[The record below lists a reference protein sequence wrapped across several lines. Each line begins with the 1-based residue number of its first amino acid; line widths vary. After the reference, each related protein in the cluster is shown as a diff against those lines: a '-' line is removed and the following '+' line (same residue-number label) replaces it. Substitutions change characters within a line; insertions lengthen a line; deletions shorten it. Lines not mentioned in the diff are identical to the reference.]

1 MKNTNLMADLWA
13 KFEPHLDRKNP
24 LDVVPHDVLRSMQK
38 RLPKWPRYD
47 IFLCHELL
55 FKDLISERREV
66 HNWVLDE
73 LHSSSISGFVYK
85 TQLIR
90 NSPAYSISSLVKTQ
104 RVGIIY
110 ANALRSL
117 WIMKTLGYQVRS
129 HFLQSLD
136 FRIQKEI
143 EETIPYF

>member
-13 KFEPHLDRKNP
+13 KFEPHLDAKNP
-24 LDVVPHDVLRSMQK
+24 LDEVPHPALRSIQK
-38 RLPKWPRYD
+38 TLRSWPRYD
-47 IFLCHELL
+47 IYLCQELL
-55 FKDLISERREV
+55 ARCLWPNQREV
-66 HNWVLDE
+66 HNWVKDE
-73 LHSSSISGFVYK
+73 LHSSSISGFVLK
-85 TQLIR
+85 TRLIYDSPVYS
-90 NSPAYSISSLVKTQ
+90 NSSRPKIY
-104 RVGIIY
+104 RVCIIY

-143 EETIPYF
+143 EKTIPYF